1 MKRLKAYKFRLYPNK
16 TQETLINKTMGCV
29 RFFWNNQVAAF
40 NSYNKETNPSVKF
53 KTSTEVRNEFDWM
66 KEVSAAAIQQKEID
80 FKELKRQ
87 RFSASRKKSIGN
99 PKFKKK
105 GNRESFRL
113 PNQKFKVFK
122 NKIQLEKI
130 GKVKMVIDRIIPD
143 GKFMSVTV
151 SKNPSGYYY
160 ASILIETEIK
170 HLPKNGKSVGID
182 VGLKEFIVTSDNDI
196 VKNPKYFRESQSK
209 LKILQRHFSRKQKGS
224 KRKDKLRIKI
234 AKIHQKITNQRDY
247 FLHNESIK
255 IVRNYDVIVIEDLN
269 VSGMVK
275 NRKLAKSISDASFS
289 KFFSMLK
296 YKSEWY
302 GKELIQIG
310 RFEPTSK
317 TCSCCGWVMEGLT
330 LKDRVFV
337 CENCGIV
344 IDRDYNAALNI
355 HSVGVNAELNQAWR
369 DSKSN
374 LLVNPDEV
382 LKNLNGNFIVFP

>member
-1 MKRLKAYKFRLYPNK
+1 MNKLKAYKFRLYPNK
-16 TQETLINKTMGCV
+16 TQEILINKTIGCV
-29 RFFWNNQVAAF
+29 RFFWNNQVATF

-66 KEVSAAAIQQKEID
+66 KEVSAAVIQQKEID
-80 FKELKRQ
+80 FKEFKKQ
-87 RFSASRKKSIGN
+87 RFSVNRKKPIGN

-105 GNRESFRL
+105 GNQESFRL
-113 PNQKFKVFK
+113 PNQKFKVLD

-130 GKVKMVIDRIIPD
+130 GKVKMVMDRIIPE

-151 SKNPSGYYY
+151 SKNPSGQFY
-160 ASILIETEIK
+160 ASILIETEINY
-170 HLPKNGKSVGID
+170 LPKKGKSVGID

-209 LKILQRHFSRKQKGS
+209 LRTLQRHFSRKQKGS
-224 KRKDKLRIKI
+224 KRREKLKLKI
-234 AKIHQKITNQRDY
+234 AKIHQKISNQRDY

-255 IVRNYDVIVIEDLN
+255 LVRNYDVIVIEDLN

-275 NRKLAKSISDASFS
+275 NKKLAKSISDASFS

-302 GKELIQIG
+302 GKELVQIG

-317 TCSCCGWVMEGLT
+317 TCSCCGWVKKDLT

-344 IDRDYNAALNI
+344 IDRDYNASLNI
-355 HSVGVNAELNQAWR
+355 HSVGVNAELNRAWR

-374 LLVNPDEV
+374 LLVNPGEV
-382 LKNLNGNFIVFP
+382 LKNQNENFIIFH

>member
-1 MKRLKAYKFRLYPNK
+1 MNKLKAYKFRLYPNK
-16 TQETLINKTMGCV
+16 TQEILINKTIGCV
-29 RFFWNNQVAAF
+29 RFFWNNQVATF

-66 KEVSAAAIQQKEID
+66 KEVSAAVIQQKEID
-80 FKELKRQ
+80 FKEFKKQ
-87 RFSASRKKSIGN
+87 RFSSSRKKSIGN

-105 GNRESFRL
+105 GNQESFRL
-113 PNQKFKVFK
+113 PNQKFKVLD

-130 GKVKMVIDRIIPD
+130 GKVKMVMDRIIPE

-151 SKNPSGYYY
+151 SKNPSGQFY
-160 ASILIETEIK
+160 ASILIETEINY
-170 HLPKNGKSVGID
+170 LPKKGKSVGID

-209 LKILQRHFSRKQKGS
+209 LRTLQRHFSRKQKGS
-224 KRKDKLRIKI
+224 KRRQKLKLKI
-234 AKIHQKITNQRDY
+234 AKIHQKISNQRDY

-255 IVRNYDVIVIEDLN
+255 LVRNYDVIVIEDLN

-275 NRKLAKSISDASFS
+275 NKKLAKSISDASFS

-302 GKELIQIG
+302 GKELVQIG

-317 TCSCCGWVMEGLT
+317 TCSCCGWVKKDLT
-330 LKDRVFV
+330 LKDRVFI

-344 IDRDYNAALNI
+344 IDRDYNASLNI
-355 HSVGVNAELNQAWR
+355 HSVGVNAELNRAWR

-382 LKNLNGNFIVFP
+382 LKNKNENFIIFH

>member
-1 MKRLKAYKFRLYPNK
+1 
-16 TQETLINKTMGCV
+16 
-29 RFFWNNQVAAF
+29 
-40 NSYNKETNPSVKF
+40 VKF

-66 KEVSAAAIQQKEID
+66 KEVSAAVIQQKEID
-80 FKELKRQ
+80 FKEFKKQ
-87 RFSASRKKSIGN
+87 RFSVNRKKPIGN

-105 GNRESFRL
+105 GNQESFRL
-113 PNQKFKVFK
+113 PNQKFKVLD

-130 GKVKMVIDRIIPD
+130 GKVKMVMDRIIPE

-151 SKNPSGYYY
+151 SKNPSGQFY
-160 ASILIETEIK
+160 ASILIETEINY
-170 HLPKNGKSVGID
+170 LPKKGKSVGID

-209 LKILQRHFSRKQKGS
+209 LRTLQKHFARKQKGS
-224 KRKDKLRIKI
+224 KRREKLKLKI

-255 IVRNYDVIVIEDLN
+255 LVRNYDVIIIEDLN

-296 YKSEWY
+296 YKSDWY

-317 TCSCCGWVMEGLT
+317 TCSCCGWVKKDLS

-344 IDRDYNAALNI
+344 IDRDYNASLNI
-355 HSVGVNAELNQAWR
+355 HSVGVNAELNRAWR
-369 DSKSN
+369 DSKPN

-382 LKNLNGNFIVFP
+382 LKNLSGNFINFP

>member
-1 MKRLKAYKFRLYPNK
+1 VNKLKAYKFRLYPNK
-16 TQETLINKTMGCV
+16 TQEILINKTIGCV
-29 RFFWNNQVAAF
+29 RFFWNNQVATF

-53 KTSTEVRNEFDWM
+53 KTSTEVRNEFNWM
-66 KEVSAAAIQQKEID
+66 KEVSAAVIQQKEID
-80 FKELKRQ
+80 FKEFKKQ
-87 RFSASRKKSIGN
+87 RFSVNRKKSIGN

-105 GNRESFRL
+105 GNQESFRL
-113 PNQKFKVFK
+113 PNQKFNVLD

-130 GKVKMVIDRIIPD
+130 GKVKMVMDRVIPE

-151 SKNPSGYYY
+151 SKNPSGQFY
-160 ASILIETEIK
+160 ASILIETEINY
-170 HLPKNGKSVGID
+170 LPKKGKSVGID

-209 LKILQRHFSRKQKGS
+209 LRTLQKHFARKQKGS
-224 KRKDKLRIKI
+224 KRRQKLKLKI

-255 IVRNYDVIVIEDLN
+255 LVRNYDVIVIEDLN

-296 YKSEWY
+296 YKSEWC
-302 GKELIQIG
+302 GKELVQIG

-317 TCSCCGWVMEGLT
+317 TCSCCGWVKKDLT
-330 LKDRVFV
+330 LKDRVFI

-344 IDRDYNAALNI
+344 IDRDYNASLNI
-355 HSVGVNAELNQAWR
+355 HSVGVNAELNRAWR

-382 LKNLNGNFIVFP
+382 LKNKNENFIINH

>member
-1 MKRLKAYKFRLYPNK
+1 MKKLKAYKFRLYPNK
-16 TQETLINKTMGCV
+16 TQEILINKTMGCV
-29 RFFWNNQVAAF
+29 RFFWNNQVVAF
-40 NSYNKETNPSVKF
+40 NSYNKETNPLVKF

-80 FKELKRQ
+80 FKEFKKQ
-87 RFSASRKKSIGN
+87 RFSGNRKKPIGN

-105 GNRESFRL
+105 GNQESFRL
-113 PNQKFKVFK
+113 PNQKFKILD
-122 NKIQLEKI
+122 NKIQLEKM
-130 GKVKMVIDRIIPD
+130 GKVKMVMDRVIPE
-143 GKFMSVTV
+143 GNFMSVTV
-151 SKNPSGYYY
+151 SKNPSGQFY
-160 ASILIETEIK
+160 ASILIETEIE
-170 HLPKNGKSVGID
+170 HLPKKGKSVGID

-209 LKILQRHFSRKQKGS
+209 LNTLQRHFSRKQKGS
-224 KRKDKLRIKI
+224 KRREKLKLKI

-255 IVRNYDVIVIEDLN
+255 LVRNYDVIVIEDLN

-317 TCSCCGWVMEGLT
+317 TCSCCGWIKKDLS

-344 IDRDYNAALNI
+344 IDRDYNASLNI

-382 LKNLNGNFIVFP
+382 LKN

>member
-1 MKRLKAYKFRLYPNK
+1 MKKLKAYKFRLYPNK
-16 TQETLINKTMGCV
+16 IQETLINKTIGSV
-29 RFFWNNQVAAF
+29 RFFWNNQVATF
-40 NSYNKETNPSVKF
+40 NSYNKETNPFVKF

-80 FKELKRQ
+80 FKEFKKQ
-87 RFSASRKKSIGN
+87 RFSVNRKKPIGN

-105 GNRESFRL
+105 GNQESFRL
-113 PNQKFKVFK
+113 PNQKFKILD

-130 GKVKMVIDRIIPD
+130 GKVKMVMDRIIPE
-143 GKFMSVTV
+143 GNFMSVTV
-151 SKNPSGYYY
+151 SKNPSGQFY
-160 ASILIETEIK
+160 ASILIETEIE
-170 HLPKNGKSVGID
+170 HLQKKGKSVGID

-209 LKILQRHFSRKQKGS
+209 LKTLQRHFSRKQKGS
-224 KRKDKLRIKI
+224 KRREKLKLKI

-255 IVRNYDVIVIEDLN
+255 LVRNYDVIVIEDLN

-317 TCSCCGWVMEGLT
+317 TCSCCGWIKKDLS

-344 IDRDYNAALNI
+344 IDRDYNASLNI
-355 HSVGVNAELNQAWR
+355 HSVGVNAELNRAWR
-369 DSKSN
+369 DSKPN

-382 LKNLNGNFIVFP
+382 LKNLSGNFISFH